1 MKVWKHALG
10 AVLLASTALFNAQ
23 VQADESYRAY
33 EVTITNITKGEIFTP
48 IMVATHRKGLKLF
61 ATGAAASHEL
71 EILAEGG
78 DSGPLSSK
86 LLDDG
91 ALDIATTGMN
101 VLPPGQSVTL
111 QVKTN
116 NRNNHVSVAAM
127 LVPSNDAFF
136 AVNGIRGP
144 RMHRTVTTHSPA
156 YDAGTE
162 ANDELCISIPGPP
175 FLCAGEGY
183 NPAGGEGYVYIHPGI
198 QGNGDL
204 IPADRDWNNPVALIT
219 INKVRIE
226 D

>member
-1 MKVWKHALG
+1 MKVWTRATG
-10 AVLLASTALFNAQ
+10 VALLASTALFNTQ
-23 VQADESYRAY
+23 VLASDRHSAY

-48 IMVATHRKGLKLF
+48 IMVATHRKGIKLF
-61 ATGAAASHEL
+61 ATGAAAGPEL
-71 EILAEGG
+71 EMLAESG

-86 LLDDG
+86 LLDEG
-91 ALDIATTGMN
+91 ALDVATTGMD

-111 QVKTN
+111 HVRTN

-144 RMHRTVTTHSPA
+144 RMHRTVSTHSPA

-162 ANDELCISIPGPP
+162 INDELCISIPGPP

-183 NPAGGEGYVYIHPGI
+183 NDEGGEGYVYIHPGI

-204 IPADRDWNNPVALIT
+204 VPADRDWNNPVAIIT
-219 INKVRIE
+219 IKKVRI
-226 D
+226 DD